1 MTLFD
6 QIKEVATPFAFFI
19 FFVVQ
24 KYDALKAKRAKE
36 EADRQLQAKLK
47 EQDELAANT
56 ARDLKLATER
66 TARELA
72 QKLEEQNRATEA
84 AALEVK
90 TTLEAADQK
99 QLAKLELIHIDSNS
113 KMAAAKKKIS
123 EQALWRAAHTGL
135 PEDAA
140 AAREADR
147 DYQDHLAAQA
157 DADERLR
164 LFRAAHAAHEMGLAT
179 TGQTGKD

>member
-6 QIKEVATPFAFFI
+6 QIKEVATPVAFFI

-36 EADRQLQAKLK
+36 GSDRQIQAKLN
-47 EQDELAANT
+47 EQNENA
-56 ARDLKLATER
+56 ER
-66 TARELA
+66 TARELKTA
-72 QKLEEQNRATEA
+72 TENTARLLAAKLEEQNRSTEV

-90 TTLEAADQK
+90 TTLEAADAK

-113 KMAAAKKKIS
+113 KMAAAKKKIA
-123 EQALWRAAHTGL
+123 ELALWRSVHTGT

-140 AAREADR
+140 AARESDR
-147 DYQDHLAAQA
+147 DYQDHIAAQA

-164 LFRAAHAAHEMGLAT
+164 LFKKSHDDKLS
-179 TGQTGKD
+179 KV